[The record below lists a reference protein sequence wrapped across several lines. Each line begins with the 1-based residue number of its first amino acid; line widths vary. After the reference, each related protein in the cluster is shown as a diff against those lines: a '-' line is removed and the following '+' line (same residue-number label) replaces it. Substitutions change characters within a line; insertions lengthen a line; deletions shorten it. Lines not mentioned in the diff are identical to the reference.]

1 MSERSE
7 LITQELEAQ
16 LKELFQKLEKRVII
30 KCVLDESQ
38 KESGE
43 MRGMIGHMASLSD
56 LISLEVIDKSE
67 ASLSDVEHLPLTM
80 IWNDNGYTGNSFH
93 GVPGGQEM
101 NSFII
106 SILMAGGAKKV
117 ESLAGIK
124 GEHKIQVLVSLA
136 CHHCAKQVIN
146 CLQIGYASDNV
157 DVAMYDA
164 RLYPDLVEKYK
175 IERIP
180 LTVIDDKIN
189 FMGVKEIE
197 EIVDILNT

>member
-16 LKELFQKLEKRVII
+16 LKELFQKLEKRLII

-80 IWNDNGYTGNSFH
+80 IWTDNGYTGNSFH
-93 GVPGGQEM
+93 GGPGGQEM

-106 SILMAGGAKKV
+106 SILMDGGA
-117 ESLAGIK
+117 
-124 GEHKIQVLVSLA
+124 
-136 CHHCAKQVIN
+136 
-146 CLQIGYASDNV
+146 
-157 DVAMYDA
+157 
-164 RLYPDLVEKYK
+164 
-175 IERIP
+175 
-180 LTVIDDKIN
+180 
-189 FMGVKEIE
+189 
-197 EIVDILNT
+197 